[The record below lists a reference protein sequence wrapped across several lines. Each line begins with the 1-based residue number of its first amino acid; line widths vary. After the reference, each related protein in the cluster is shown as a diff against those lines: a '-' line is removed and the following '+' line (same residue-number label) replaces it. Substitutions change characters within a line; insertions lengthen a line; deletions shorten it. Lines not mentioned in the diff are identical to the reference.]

1 MNNLTTIAALPRMG
15 AGFASAPQPERARES
30 KVAGTVDLDAAAE
43 FAESLGMRLLKG
55 EISRDEA
62 YVLVEKWTI
71 NQIAAQVIADVMA
84 AQPGQDLIAS
94 WTVPKPQGTVV
105 IDMPGFSWPGD
116 YMGYPPPDGWSDSEV
131 VE

>member
-15 AGFASAPQPERARES
+15 AGFASAPQPERS
-30 KVAGTVDLDAAAE
+30 KKLKSAIVVDADAAAE

-55 EISRDEA
+55 ELSRDEA

-84 AQPGQDLIAS
+84 AQPKI
-94 WTVPKPQGTVV
+94 V